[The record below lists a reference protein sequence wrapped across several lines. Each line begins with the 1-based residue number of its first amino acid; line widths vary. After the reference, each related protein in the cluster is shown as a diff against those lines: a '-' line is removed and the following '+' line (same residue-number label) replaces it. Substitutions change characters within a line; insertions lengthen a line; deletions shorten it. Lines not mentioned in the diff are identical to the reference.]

1 MQMTLQHHEGKIA
14 SKHPMFLKTEHTPE
28 KIFLRRHTSI
38 ETAPEASN
46 IDSRVIQPSHFFLIK
61 NFTDVIHSQSSDSKS
76 T

>member
-46 IDSRVIQPSHFFLIK
+46 IDSRVIQPSHFFFKLKIL
-61 NFTDVIHSQSSDSKS
+61 QM
-76 T
+76 